1 MRLLFLTT
9 FATPIDKEHYFTKG
23 VYRTLKGKCPRN
35 EVEIH
40 LGTIYYGKGIEA
52 HHEESYHNIHLSG
65 TDGFSEQNQKAL
77 RMWIQNLAPDV
88 IHSNMVEGFEINA
101 AKDLGIPIFNTI
113 HIGGVLCPRGGGN
126 GFLDENDNI
135 CSRTIGELCKC
146 CMVKDLPFPGV
157 GRVLQAIIPGF
168 IKKAIAD
175 SDRFFLYL
183 SPLVGFENRIVGALR
198 KKDLLNYSHL
208 IVANRKLISILER
221 NGITHNNIMLP
232 HGVGQRQR
240 LPNRIERPVKFY
252 YLGRIQYSKGLHIV
266 LDAFKDIDN
275 QLYELHVFGDA
286 ETDGRSQAYE
296 TKIRRI
302 SRGLNIHFHGRI
314 PNKELEAHLSNMNV
328 MIHPAVYL
336 EVYGLTIAEALSMGR
351 PVIASRCGGPEE
363 QIVDGVNGWLFDPK
377 DVDKLRQI
385 INDIIE
391 NPGIIDRMSSNA
403 TLPHSLEVYTDQLI
417 HHYKNSL
424 N

>member
-1 MRLLFLTT
+1 MRVLFITT
-9 FATPIDKEHYFTKG
+9 FGLQIEKEHYFTMG
-23 VYRTLKGKCPRN
+23 VYRALMENCLHN
-35 EVEIH
+35 DVELH
-40 LGTIYYGKGIEA
+40 LGTIYTRGECEHHHAGKI
-52 HHEESYHNIHLSG
+52 HDIHLSG

-77 RMWIQNLAPDV
+77 RMWIQNIAPDV
-88 IHSNMVEGFEINA
+88 IHSNMVEGFEIKA

-126 GFLDENDNI
+126 GFLDENNNI
-135 CSRTIGELCKC
+135 CSRTIGARCKY
-146 CMVKDLPFPGV
+146 CMVRDLPFPWI
-157 GRVLQAIIPGF
+157 GRILQSITPKF

-183 SPLVGFENRIVGALR
+183 SPLFSFDKRIAGAVK
-198 KKDLLNYSHL
+198 KKDLLSYSHL
-208 IVANRKLISILER
+208 IVANRKLISILEH
-221 NGITHNNIMLP
+221 NGITKNNILLP
-232 HGVGQRQR
+232 HGVKERQR
-240 LPNRIERPVKFY
+240 LVNKVERPVKFY
-252 YLGRIQYSKGLHIV
+252 YLGRIQYSKGIHIV
-266 LDAFKDIDN
+266 LDALKDVN
-275 QLYELHVFGDA
+275 NKRYEFHVFGDA
-286 ETDGRSQAYE
+286 EKDGRSQTYMA
-296 TKIRRI
+296 KVKRI
-302 SRGLNIHFHGRI
+302 SRGLNVYFHGYI
-314 PNKELEAHLSNMNV
+314 SNDELEKYLYKMNV
-328 MIHPAVYL
+328 MIHPAIFL

-351 PVIASRCGGPEE
+351 PVIASRCGGAEE

-403 TLPHSLEVYTDQLI
+403 TLPHSLEAYTDQLI